1 MTWPL
6 GSILQQFFDLSP
18 IFFTI
23 VTRVG
28 ILSWFLLI
36 FYGKADVDEI
46 ANKEGKVDPEYGA
59 PTNLI
64 DNKIL
69 SDTEVKPFPSRHLK
83 DT

>member
-18 IFFTI
+18 IFYTI
-23 VTRVG
+23 VTRVAV
-28 ILSWFLLI
+28 LSWFLLI

-64 DNKIL
+64 YNKIP
-69 SDTEVKPFPSRHLK
+69 SDTEVALCPSRHLK

>member
-1 MTWPL
+1 MATWQHPETV
-6 GSILQQFFDLSP
+6 FDLSP
-18 IFFTI
+18 IVFTI
-23 VTRVG
+23 VTRVAV
-28 ILSWFLLI
+28 LSWFPLI

-64 DNKIL
+64 YNKIP
-69 SDTEVKPFPSRHLK
+69 SDAEVTPFPSRHLK

>member
-1 MTWPL
+1 MATWQHPATV
-6 GSILQQFFDLSP
+6 FDLSP

-23 VTRVG
+23 VTRVAV
-28 ILSWFLLI
+28 LSWFLLI
-36 FYGKADVDEI
+36 FYGKADVDEV

-64 DNKIL
+64 YNKIP
-69 SDTEVKPFPSRHLK
+69 SDTEVTPCPSRHLK